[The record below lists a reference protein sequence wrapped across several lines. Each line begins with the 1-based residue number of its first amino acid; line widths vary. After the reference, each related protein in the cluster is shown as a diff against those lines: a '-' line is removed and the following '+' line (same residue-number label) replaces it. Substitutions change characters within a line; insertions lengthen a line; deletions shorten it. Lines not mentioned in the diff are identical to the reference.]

1 MFLIAQLCID
11 IEQDCRARERSLNST
26 STVIMVD
33 VASFSLIL
41 PPHRP
46 HLLDCGPYTH
56 VHTAWCPS
64 PLLRDVGPIVSA
76 PGPLKIPTSAPPLP
90 RGMWA
95 ACSLTLDGVIAGDP
109 GIGRLV
115 DKQRHDE
122 DDTQRRYDAW
132 RGRWVV
138 VVVVVVEETTRRGGG
153 EGDNTARRRRRDNTT
168 MRRRRRR
175 HEEEEEEMTRGGGG
189 GRYDTRKRRTGGMHG
204 QVECNDRQVEH
215 DG

>member
-1 MFLIAQLCID
+1 M
-11 IEQDCRARERSLNST
+11 NST
-26 STVIMVD
+26 STVITVD

-41 PPHRP
+41 PPPHRP
-46 HLLDCGPYTH
+46 HLLDCGPYTR

-95 ACSLTLDGVIAGDP
+95 ACSFTLDGVIAGDP
-109 GIGRLV
+109 GIGRRV
-115 DKQRHDE
+115 EKRRHDE

-138 VVVVVVEETTRRGGG
+138 VVVVVEETTRRGGG
-153 EGDNTARRRRRDNTT
+153 EGDDTRRRRRRRRRRQHGEEEEEKGQHDDEEEEETT
-168 MRRRRRR
+168 RGGGGDDTRRRRRR
-175 HEEEEEEMTRGGGG
+175 HEEEE
-189 GRYDTRKRRTGGMHG
+189 DGGMHG